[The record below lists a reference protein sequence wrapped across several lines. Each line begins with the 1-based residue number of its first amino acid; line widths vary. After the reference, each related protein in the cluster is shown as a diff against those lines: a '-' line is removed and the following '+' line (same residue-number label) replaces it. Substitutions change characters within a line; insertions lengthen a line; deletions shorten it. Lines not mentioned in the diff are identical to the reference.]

1 MKKVIIAFTALFA
14 IAYAGSCHNVTITDE
29 HGHVHLVLV
38 CD

>member
-1 MKKVIIAFTALFA
+1 MKKVIIAVTALVA
-14 IAYAGSCHNVTITDE
+14 IANAGSCKNVTITDE